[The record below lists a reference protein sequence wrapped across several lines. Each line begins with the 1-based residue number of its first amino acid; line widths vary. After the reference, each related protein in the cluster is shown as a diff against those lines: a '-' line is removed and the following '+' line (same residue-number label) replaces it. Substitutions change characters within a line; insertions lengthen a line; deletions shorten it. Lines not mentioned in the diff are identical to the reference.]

1 MESHSVEERKRVM
14 GDQCDQ
20 SEKNNQ
26 LHRGHGQGI
35 LSDGKELSQ
44 QTLEEA
50 TKRAKQSHQQRT
62 LGRGQTLNGLAR

>member
-1 MESHSVEERKRVM
+1 MESLSVEERKRVM
-14 GDQCDQ
+14 GDQ

-50 TKRAKQSHQQRT
+50 TKRAKQSHQ
-62 LGRGQTLNGLAR
+62 